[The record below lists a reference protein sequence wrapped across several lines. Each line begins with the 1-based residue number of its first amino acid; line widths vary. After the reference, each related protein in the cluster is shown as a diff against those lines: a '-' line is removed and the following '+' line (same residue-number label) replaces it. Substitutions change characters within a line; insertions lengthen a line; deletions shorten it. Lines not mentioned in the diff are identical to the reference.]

1 MQENNT
7 YESILGKSQGSD
19 LKTLLQVPDDY
30 FQKNRSNTL
39 AIVKEEIPEN
49 FSKENPLDLP
59 AGYFSADRFIPRK
72 KKSITLQ
79 WSYLKWVAAASIVLF
94 LGITFLNKHQKA
106 NTIAISSLSND
117 EIALFL
123 QEHEWVSQSEAIETY
138 TLEQISETT
147 LDELLKEQL
156 NTL

>member
-1 MQENNT
+1 MQENNI
-7 YESILGKSQGSD
+7 YESILGKPQSSD
-19 LKTLLQVPDDY
+19 LITLLQVPDNY
-30 FQKNRSNTL
+30 FQKNVSNTL
-39 AIVKEEIPEN
+39 AIVKEEVPEH

-59 AGYFSADRFIPRK
+59 ADYFSADRFIPRK

-117 EIALFL
+117 EIELYF
-123 QEHEWVSQSEAIETY
+123 QEHEWVYQSTIIDTH
-138 TLEQISETT
+138 TLEQISETM
-147 LDELLKEQL
+147 LDKLLKEQL

>member
-7 YESILGKSQGSD
+7 YESILGKSQSSD
-19 LKTLLQVPDDY
+19 LKSLLQVPDDY
-30 FQKNRSNTL
+30 FQKNVSNTL
-39 AIVKEEIPEN
+39 AIVKEEVPEH
-49 FSKENPLDLP
+49 FSKVIPLDIP
-59 AGYFSADRFIPRK
+59 AGYFNADRFIPTK
-72 KKSITLQ
+72 KKSIILQ

-117 EIALFL
+117 EIALYL
-123 QEHEWVSQSEAIETY
+123 QEHEWVSQSETIETY
-138 TLEQISETT
+138 NLEQISETT

>member
-7 YESILGKSQGSD
+7 YESILGKSQSSD

-30 FQKNRSNTL
+30 FQKNVSNTL
-39 AIVKEEIPEN
+39 AVVKEEVPEI
-49 FSKENPLDLP
+49 FSKVIPLDIP
-59 AGYFSADRFIPRK
+59 AGYFSADRFIPTK
-72 KKSITLQ
+72 KKSIILQ
-79 WSYLKWVAAASIVLF
+79 WSYFKWVAAASIVLF

-117 EIALFL
+117 EIALYL
-123 QEHEWVSQSEAIETY
+123 QEHEWVSQSETIETY
-138 TLEQISETT
+138 NLEQISVTT

>member
-7 YESILGKSQGSD
+7 YESILGKSQSSD

-30 FQKNRSNTL
+30 FQKNVSNTL
-39 AIVKEEIPEN
+39 AVVKEEVPEH
-49 FSKENPLDLP
+49 FSKESPLEIP
-59 AGYFSADRFIPRK
+59 AGYFNADRFIPTK
-72 KKSITLQ
+72 KKSIILQ
-79 WSYLKWVAAASIVLF
+79 WPYLKWVAAASIVLF

-117 EIALFL
+117 EIALYL
-123 QEHEWVSQSEAIETY
+123 QEHEWVSQSETIETY
-138 TLEQISETT
+138 NLEQISETT

>member
-30 FQKNRSNTL
+30 FQKNISNTL

-94 LGITFLNKHQKA
+94 IGIAFLNKRQKA
-106 NTIAISSLSND
+106 NNIAISSLSND
-117 EIALFL
+117 EIELYL
-123 QEHEWVSQSEAIETY
+123 QEHEWVYQSTIIDTH